1 MQADMACEELCEG
14 EPSFVLVWAPPQQQE
29 LLPLFLKPMLEW
41 SREEFD
47 FFADHTF
54 ELVKECCVQCEKLV
68 GCFAKK
74 MALRKMQL
82 LAVMVRAFSLSMSND
97 PPMDLGPEWVRSS
110 PCDGLCSL
118 LDRLYYA
125 GYTARRL
132 AALRKDLGSAVATL
146 RKYQVLFGV
155 DGLLSDIHVACYS
168 ILDDIRLGIIG
179 LENDPDSPYYSQEV

>member
-1 MQADMACEELCEG
+1 MLCQKNG
-14 EPSFVLVWAPPQQQE
+14 TAQN
-29 LLPLFLKPMLEW
+29 
-41 SREEFD
+41 
-47 FFADHTF
+47 A
-54 ELVKECCVQCEKLV
+54 
-68 GCFAKK
+68 
-74 MALRKMQL
+74 ALGRHG
-82 LAVMVRAFSLSMSND
+82 ARLSMSND

-110 PCDGLCSL
+110 PL